1 MELSETDL
9 DALRPWLGR
18 SETRQDILTPGLID
32 RFRATLDPHLWGG
45 AGDVPLGIHWC
56 LALDAVPTGS
66 LSVDGHPS
74 KGGFL
79 PPVPLPSRMWAGG
92 DITHIAPLGVGQ
104 TVTRRSEIQEIT
116 AKQGRSGALIF
127 VTIEHEYSNA
137 DRLCIRERQSIVYR
151 GIASPQPA
159 RRLPDAPDMPGAG
172 TFRSG
177 LAPDPVL
184 LFRYSALTFNAHR
197 IHYDHVYATGT
208 EGYRGLVVHGPLQ
221 ATLLLNLA
229 ADALQG
235 APKRFAYRGLAPMTL
250 PCALQ
255 LHSLQDGE
263 AGAVWC
269 QDATGL
275 RSFSAEYS
283 GA

>member
-1 MELSETDL
+1 
-9 DALRPWLGR
+9 
-18 SETRQDILTPGLID
+18 
-32 RFRATLDPHLWGG
+32 
-45 AGDVPLGIHWC
+45 
-56 LALDAVPTGS
+56 
-66 LSVDGHPS
+66 
-74 KGGFL
+74 
-79 PPVPLPSRMWAGG
+79 
-92 DITHIAPLGVGQ
+92 
-104 TVTRRSEIQEIT
+104 
-116 AKQGRSGALIF
+116 
-127 VTIEHEYSNA
+127 
-137 DRLCIRERQSIVYR
+137 
-151 GIASPQPA
+151 
-159 RRLPDAPDMPGAG
+159 
-172 TFRSG
+172 
-177 LAPDPVL
+177 L

-208 EGYRGLVVHGPLQ
+208 EGYPGLVVHGPLQ

-255 LHSLQDGE
+255 LHCLRDGE
-263 AGAVWC
+263 AGTAWC